1 MKKKSYRDDERV
13 ISAFLKYYRDVDII
27 RETNLSRSTV
37 YRLQRDKDFQ
47 KTINERKQMIL
58 KAAVN
63 KMTSYLTKDVEILQ
77 QIIEDPETSA
87 QTKINGIQL
96 LMSQLREWTTTVNI
110 IKELEEL
117 KEATGNDLTRL
128 TG

>member
-47 KTINERKQMIL
+47 KTINERKQRIL
-58 KAAVN
+58 KDAVN